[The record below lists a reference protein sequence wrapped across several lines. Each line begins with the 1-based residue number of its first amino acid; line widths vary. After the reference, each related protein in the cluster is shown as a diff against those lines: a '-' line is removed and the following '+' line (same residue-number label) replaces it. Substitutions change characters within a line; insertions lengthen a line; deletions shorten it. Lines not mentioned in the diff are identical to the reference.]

1 MTSEMLFLPQ
11 SHEGCVQ
18 ADGDGATRRPMADM
32 ALGEVKDAAK
42 RVAREAA
49 KRERLA
55 RRQLEKLVR
64 GDY

>member
-1 MTSEMLFLPQ
+1 M
-11 SHEGCVQ
+11 Q